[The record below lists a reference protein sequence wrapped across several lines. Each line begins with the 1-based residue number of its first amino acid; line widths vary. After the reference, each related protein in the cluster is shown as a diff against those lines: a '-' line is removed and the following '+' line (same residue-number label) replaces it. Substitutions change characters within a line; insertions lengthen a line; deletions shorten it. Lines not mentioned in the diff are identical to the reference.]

1 MQQQQ
6 PLHANWDGIYGADH
20 SDSDRTEDDPSD
32 GPDDRCSHYPRCTLP
47 KHPEDVPHSY
57 ERVGSWKE
65 GARRSTRG
73 TPNYYESRSRAY
85 FVDDVNVP
93 PPTQPII
100 TLVYDDVNGQA
111 MEVAI
116 DPNDLDSIPVPT
128 NFKQARSSTQWLR
141 WKESMDKEIKDLL
154 IHDTWETM
162 KRSKVPSGRK
172 VTKSKWVYTIKYN
185 RDGTIER
192 FKSRFVACGYSQ
204 VEGEDYSHSFSA
216 TMRATSFRTLLALA
230 AGHKLRLDQ
239 FDVTNAFTQSDID
252 ADIYVEP
259 PPGYYQDLDVVLKL
273 KKSLYGTKQAS
284 RLCYG

>member
-1 MQQQQ
+1 MGAYMLNVYLAVVVQLSNIMQII
-6 PLHANWDGIYGADH
+6 L
-20 SDSDRTEDDPSD
+20 
-32 GPDDRCSHYPRCTLP
+32 
-47 KHPEDVPHSY
+47 KVF
-57 ERVGSWKE
+57 
-65 GARRSTRG
+65 RSTYN
-73 TPNYYESRSRAY
+73 THVLTNLLRSRVINRENAT
-85 FVDDVNVP
+85 FLQWIAQIAQQIPHELNF
-93 PPTQPII
+93 PPTQPMI

-216 TMRATSFRTLLALA
+216 LMLVLA
-230 AGHKLRLDQ
+230 AR
-239 FDVTNAFTQSDID
+239 A
-252 ADIYVEP
+252 
-259 PPGYYQDLDVVLKL
+259 
-273 KKSLYGTKQAS
+273 
-284 RLCYG
+284 